1 MPLTDSAA
9 SAKDRRSAGTVSTL
23 QTLQLLQHRHYAA
36 LAGIIATLDPSYR
49 ELVALR
55 FADSLNANPRF
66 ERARFLAACQPKESY
81 DAR

>member
-23 QTLQLLQHRHYAA
+23 QTLQLLQHRHYVAIA
-36 LAGIIATLDPSYR
+36 SIIASWPDTSYR
-49 ELVALR
+49 DYAAVR
-55 FADSLNANPRF
+55 FADALRCNPRF
-66 ERARFLAACQPKESY
+66 DAARFIAACQKESY

>member
-36 LAGIIATLDPSYR
+36 LAGIIATIDPQFR
-49 ELVALR
+49 NHVANR
-55 FADSLNANPRF
+55 FADSLAANPRF
-66 ERARFLAACQPKESY
+66 ERARFIAACQLK
-81 DAR
+81 D